1 MRTKQ
6 SRYRKFDSRWTRTS
20 FGEPAYGFS
29 YLRYLPDSPSAA
41 FVGVRI
47 ALILG
52 RSSIQFGD
60 RMENWT
66 PRFAPDEGQG
76 TTMNSL
82 ERPIRTTTALQ
93 RRAHELI
100 PGGSHTYAKG
110 DDQYPISAPPFIV
123 RGEGCRVW
131 DLEGHEYIE
140 YGMGNRAVGLGHAY
154 PRVIDAVRRELV
166 NGCNFTR
173 PAAIE
178 VACAEQF
185 LSLIDGQDMVKFCKD
200 GSDATSAA
208 VRLARAY
215 TGRNFIARCGDH
227 PFFSTDDWFIG
238 TTAMSSGIPK
248 DVSGLTLSFPYHDL
262 DAVRSLFDEYP
273 NKIAAIILEAA
284 RMEEPAEGYLQGLA
298 DLCHDSG
305 ALLIFDEMIT
315 GFRWDNGGAQKV
327 YGVTPDLSCFGKA
340 LANGFSVS
348 ALAGKREFMRL
359 GGIDHT
365 DRQRVFLLSTT
376 HGAETHALAAAIATM
391 REYEEQPVIET
402 IYRLGSR
409 LASGFNDAIK
419 RHGLGDY
426 VEVMG
431 RPCCLIY
438 ATRDGGKN
446 PSQAMRTLFLQE
458 TIKRGVLA
466 PSLVVSYT
474 HRETDIDQTLDAIDG
489 ALEIYARALEDGVE
503 SYLVGRPSQPVFRA
517 FNGEG

>member
-1 MRTKQ
+1 MKM
-6 SRYRKFDSRWTRTS
+6 WTLS
-20 FGEPAYGFS
+20 F
-29 YLRYLPDSPSAA
+29 R
-41 FVGVRI
+41 VGR
-47 ALILG
+47 
-52 RSSIQFGD
+52 
-60 RMENWT
+60 
-66 PRFAPDEGQG
+66 GQG
-76 TTMNSL
+76 TNMNSL
-82 ERPIRTTTALQ
+82 ERSISATSIMQ

-154 PRVIDAVRRELV
+154 PRVIDAARRELG

-185 LSLIDGQDMVKFCKD
+185 LSLIDGQEMVKFCKD

-215 TGRNFIARCGDH
+215 TGREFIARCLDH

-248 DVSGLTLSFPYHDL
+248 DVSRLTLSFPYNNL
-262 DAVRSLFDEYP
+262 DAVRLLFESYP

-284 RMEEPAEGYLQGLA
+284 RTEEPADGYLQALA
-298 DLCHDSG
+298 DLCHANG
-305 ALLIFDEMIT
+305 ALFIFDEMIT
-315 GFRWDNGGAQKV
+315 GFRWHKGGAQKV
-327 YGVTPDLSCFGKA
+327 YNVIPDLCCFGKA

-359 GGIDHT
+359 GGIDHI

-391 REYEEQPVIET
+391 QEYDEQPVIET
-402 IYRLGSR
+402 IYRMGSR
-409 LASGFNDAIK
+409 LGTGFNAAIK
-419 RHGLGDY
+419 RHGLEGY

-431 RPCCLIY
+431 RPSCLIY
-438 ATRDGGKN
+438 ATRDAAKS
-446 PSQAMRTLFLQE
+446 PSQAFRTLFLQE

-466 PSLVVSYT
+466 PSLVISYT
-474 HRETDIDQTLDAIDG
+474 HRDVDIDQTLDAIDG
-489 ALEIYARALEDGVE
+489 ALNIYARALEDGIE
-503 SYLVGRPSQPVFRA
+503 NHLVGRPSKPVFRA
-517 FNGEG
+517 FNADG